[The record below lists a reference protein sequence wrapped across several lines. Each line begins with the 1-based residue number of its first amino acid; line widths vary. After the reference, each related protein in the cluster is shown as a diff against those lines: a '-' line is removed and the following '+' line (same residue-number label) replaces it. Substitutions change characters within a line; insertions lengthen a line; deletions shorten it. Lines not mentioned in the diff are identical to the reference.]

1 MGTMHAFNGLEY
13 RHTAVVGVNDRALL
27 NPSAITPEEV
37 DRLQHEA
44 DLAAERCLLF
54 VACTRARDGFY
65 VSWAGQPSPF
75 VVDASCG
82 SR

>member
-1 MGTMHAFNGLEY
+1 MGTVHTFKGLKY
-13 RHTAVVGVNDRALL
+13 RYTAVVGVNDRALP

-54 VACTRARDGFY
+54 VACTRARDGLY
-65 VSWAGQPSPF
+65 VSWTGQPSPCL
-75 VVDASCG
+75 VEAGCG